1 MHPVCPACKPWGTVT
16 QQNLGYTY
24 PPHRSWHLL
33 NKVTPPAWP
42 GAHSRETPAHTT
54 VMQSLFLAYSILL
67 KHACHINFLNLDLLW
82 CWCIQLPV
90 ENRVTWFNKCVYIRW
105 SLQPSHNKTR
115 VLLWSPCISEHFTY
129 IVSFCWNLCCLSPS
143 SFLPTLPQTTSSLL
157 SPFLWTLYALTS
169 QQAHLTPPAL
179 LPSDSTTSWAAK
191 WCKSKHPEDLLAS
204 QSLLS
209 SFSVSL
215 SAGKSESFQSK
226 NHPSFFTTNNNL
238 FSIICTLLDPL
249 FLPMFW

>member
-1 MHPVCPACKPWGTVT
+1 MFCFGRLVSLNILHILSLSAETFAAS
-16 QQNLGYTY
+16 L
-24 PPHRSWHLL
+24 PP
-33 NKVTPPAWP
+33 
-42 GAHSRETPAHTT
+42 
-54 VMQSLFLAYSILL
+54 
-67 KHACHINFLNLDLLW
+67 
-82 CWCIQLPV
+82 
-90 ENRVTWFNKCVYIRW
+90 
-105 SLQPSHNKTR
+105 
-115 VLLWSPCISEHFTY
+115 
-129 IVSFCWNLCCLSPS
+129 PS
-143 SFLPTLPQTTSSLL
+143 SLLPTLPQTTSSLL

-204 QSLLS
+204 QSFLS

-238 FSIICTLLDPL
+238 FSTICTLLDPL